1 MRVDS
6 VMPERQVRESP
17 AESHGKSG
25 EISVLWILAVLM
37 RQRRIVIAFTAIGVV
52 VALVVALLRERT
64 YSATFSFVPQAG
76 QDATPASLSSLAGQF
91 GLSLG
96 APAGVSQSS
105 QLYADL
111 LRTREVLVPIARDS
125 FAVFGTG
132 SEREPLASLLHIS
145 ASSEALVL
153 EKTLRA
159 LRTRVIFSTVATR
172 TTGVVSVRVR
182 TRFPSV
188 SLEVA
193 NRLLQGVNEFNL
205 VTRQSQ
211 AAEERRFTEGR
222 LDAARTS
229 LRSAEDALERFLRT
243 NRQFE
248 NAPGLIIERDRLQRD
263 VVLRQQI
270 VTGLAQH
277 YEDARVR
284 EVRDTPVIT
293 VIEKPV
299 LPVEPDPRGRVSM
312 LVGGSAIALLAG
324 IVAALFAN
332 GIGQL
337 QAAGTDPSFNLLIKE
352 WKRFRGVRK

>member
-6 VMPERQVRESP
+6 MVTERPVRESP
-17 AESHGKSG
+17 AESHAKSG

-37 RQRRIVIAFTAIGVV
+37 RERRIVIAFTAIAVV
-52 VALVVALLRERT
+52 VALVIAVLRERT
-64 YSATFSFVPQAG
+64 YSATFSFVPQAA
-76 QDATPASLSSLAGQF
+76 QDATPSSLSTLAGQF

-96 APAGVSQSS
+96 AAPGVSQSS

-111 LRTREVLVPIARDS
+111 LRTREVLVPIATDS
-125 FAVFGTG
+125 FAASGPG
-132 SEREPLASLLHIS
+132 DERKPLAALLHIS
-145 ASSEALVL
+145 GSSEALVL

-182 TRFPSV
+182 TRFPNA

-193 NRLLQGVNEFNL
+193 NRLLQGVNQFNL

-229 LRSAEDALERFLRT
+229 LRAAEDALERFLRT
-243 NRQFE
+243 NRQLD
-248 NAPGLIIERDRLQRD
+248 NSPGLSIERDRLQRD

-293 VIEKPV
+293 VIEKPT
-299 LPVEPDPRGRVSM
+299 LPVEPDPRGRVGI
-312 LVGGSAIALLAG
+312 LVGGTAIGLLVGIVMALLA
-324 IVAALFAN
+324 N
-332 GIGQL
+332 GFGQL
-337 QAAGTDPSFNLLIKE
+337 QAAGTDPSFNLLVKE
-352 WKRFRGVRK
+352 WKRFRGGRK